1 MPEAYEMKVLVAY
14 RSITG
19 NTKKIAEAIFNE
31 IQVVK
36 EIKEVDEVTS
46 LEGYDL
52 SFLGFPM
59 EWFGPSEKVKQF
71 LENYTKGKTI
81 ALFITPAS
89 PEEGGT
95 VLEGWLENFK
105 QAASDANLV
114 GLFNCQGQL
123 SQQIKQYML
132 SHSNPDYRRWAEGDT
147 SQGQPDKARVERAR
161 RFAAEIMEKVK

>member
-1 MPEAYEMKVLVAY
+1 MKVLVAY

-19 NTKKIAEAIFNE
+19 NTKKIAEAVFNE
-31 IQVVK
+31 IQVEK
-36 EIKEVDEVTS
+36 EIKGVDEVTS

-52 SFLGFPM
+52 SFLGFPI

-81 ALFITPAS
+81 ALFITHAS
-89 PEEGGT
+89 PEDGGA
-95 VLEGWLENFK
+95 VLEGWLEKFK
-105 QAASDANLV
+105 QAVSDANLV

-132 SHSNPDYRRWAEGDT
+132 CHSNPDYRRWAEGDT
-147 SQGQPDKARVERAR
+147 SQGQPDATRVERAH
-161 RFAAEIMEKVK
+161 RFAAEIMKKVK

>member
-1 MPEAYEMKVLVAY
+1 MKVLVAY
-14 RSITG
+14 NSITG
-19 NTKKIAEAIFNE
+19 NTKKVASAIFNE
-31 IQVVK
+31 IQV
-36 EIKEVDEVTS
+36 EKEVKRVEEVTS

-81 ALFITPAS
+81 ALFITHAS
-89 PEEGGT
+89 PEEGGV

-105 QAASDANLV
+105 QAASNANLI

-123 SQQIKQYML
+123 SQQIKQFMS
-132 SHSNPDYRRWAEGDT
+132 SHSNPDYRRWAERDT
-147 SQGQPDKARVERAR
+147 SQGQPDAARLENAR
-161 RFAAEIMEKVK
+161 RFAAEIIEKVK

>member
-1 MPEAYEMKVLVAY
+1 MKVLVAY

-31 IQVVK
+31 IQVEK
-36 EIKEVDEVTS
+36 EIKRVEEVTS

-71 LENYTKGKTI
+71 LESYTKGKTI
-81 ALFITPAS
+81 TLFITHAS
-89 PEEGGT
+89 PEEGGA
-95 VLEGWLENFK
+95 VLEGWLEKFK
-105 QAASDANLV
+105 QAANNANLI

-147 SQGQPDKARVERAR
+147 SQGQPDTTRVERAR
-161 RFAAEIMEKVK
+161 RFAAEIIEKVK